1 MDDAENKQ
9 ILIVQ
14 SKWIGKNRSVD
25 IGDLEKFYSIHDRL
39 MDENIVR
46 TASQQTQDLLDNY
59 ADKVRDGYTVL
70 LRFVTNRIVKENQRR
85 QELIRNTN
93 ERYQRD
99 NAKVVCEFFAQSDLK
114 EFQHQIATTDSGILN
129 RIQFSVKNNEVVEFD
144 EPRHSMIC
152 RISGNELTNMYRQH
166 KQSLFT
172 INIRMPMGVE
182 RAINRDIKETASTD
196 STNFFFYNNGVSAVC
211 ASFEYDKERNNVIA
225 ERFQIIYGAQT
236 VGAIAAAEGT
246 EQLSVLFRLTETSEK
261 TGGDLTDN
269 IIRCNNTQN
278 PVDVA
283 DFRSND
289 PIQKFLKRELS
300 NLSGRGAIPRFN
312 YVPKEAIK

>member
-1 MDDAENKQ
+1 MLEGNPSEDFDLSHIIIRTNDLGFDIVFDDADNKQ

-129 RIQFSVKNNEVVEFD
+129 RIQ
-144 EPRHSMIC
+144 
-152 RISGNELTNMYRQH
+152 
-166 KQSLFT
+166 
-172 INIRMPMGVE
+172 
-182 RAINRDIKETASTD
+182 
-196 STNFFFYNNGVSAVC
+196 
-211 ASFEYDKERNNVIA
+211 
-225 ERFQIIYGAQT
+225 
-236 VGAIAAAEGT
+236 
-246 EQLSVLFRLTETSEK
+246 
-261 TGGDLTDN
+261 
-269 IIRCNNTQN
+269 
-278 PVDVA
+278 
-283 DFRSND
+283 
-289 PIQKFLKRELS
+289 
-300 NLSGRGAIPRFN
+300 
-312 YVPKEAIK
+312 